1 MPEFQSPQ
9 PYPYA
14 NCLPHYQAPAPA
26 QVGPPYQQTGAQ
38 LLQDRNA
45 TVAKV
50 TLTQHSGIGF
60 GADPDFQFTATGSSK
75 REQGDKFNAR
85 TGELMSLSR
94 AYLKLSRQL
103 MSAARELVEPEPAQ
117 EYLVPPE
124 FVAGAQEY
132 EGAPAWPGDPTD
144 EDVASAREILT
155 ARAEYNAFVAEH
167 GEEPD
172 WDAEA
177 QAETDV
183 YDEVVDPLVNAVESF
198 NDAADALNSATAIL
212 QALTNSN

>member
-9 PYPYA
+9 PYNSY
-14 NCLPHYQAPAPA
+14 LPHYQLPTPVTASDA
-26 QVGPPYQQTGAQ
+26 QPDVKVDPWHFATAQ

-50 TLTQHSGIGF
+50 SLAQRSAYSGP
-60 GADPDFQFTATGSSK
+60 DDFQFTATGSSK

-103 MSAARELVEPEPAQ
+103 MSAARELVEPEPAP

-132 EGAPAWPGDPTD
+132 DAFEAGSEPEDEWPADADP
-144 EDVASAREILT
+144 ALM
-155 ARAEYNAFVAEH
+155 
-167 GEEPD
+167 
-172 WDAEA
+172 
-177 QAETDV
+177 
-183 YDEVVDPLVNAVESF
+183 NAVESF
-198 NDAADALNSATAIL
+198 NAAAEALNSATEHL
-212 QALTNSN
+212 RALTD